1 MLDTDKTLQHSLTS
15 PDDNETEEIIKFC
28 FSAQTMNESDRVLIL
43 VQEQKNCLEA
53 QKSDFECKLSKVES
67 LLTQEEELWT
77 EVEDYVQN
85 KQSQFSSFLTELED
99 LEFKIEE
106 QKIKSGEGERTEN
119 QADQLITGFQ
129 SELEM
134 LLKKYKFKKCFYW
147 E

>member
-1 MLDTDKTLQHSLTS
+1 
-15 PDDNETEEIIKFC
+15 
-28 FSAQTMNESDRVLIL
+28 MNESDRVLIL

-53 QKSDFECKLSKVES
+53 QKIEFECKLSKVET
-67 LLTQEEELWT
+67 LLTQEEELWR

-106 QKIKSGEGERTEN
+106 QKIKSEN
-119 QADQLITGFQ
+119 MANQSDQIVSDFQ

>member
-1 MLDTDKTLQHSLTS
+1 MLDTDKTLQHVLTS
-15 PDDNETEEIIKFC
+15 PDDNETEEIIKLC
-28 FSAQTMNESDRVLIL
+28 FSAQTMNESDKVLIL

-53 QKSDFECKLSKVES
+53 QKSEFEYKLRKVES
-67 LLTQEEELWT
+67 LLTQEEELWR

-106 QKIKSGEGERTEN
+106 QKIKSGEGEKTEN
-119 QADQLITGFQ
+119 QSYQPITDFQ

-134 LLKKYKFKKCFYW
+134 ILKKYKFKRYGR
-147 E
+147 

>member
-53 QKSDFECKLSKVES
+53 RKSDFECKLSKVES

-119 QADQLITGFQ
+119 QADQLITDFQ

>member
-1 MLDTDKTLQHSLTS
+1 MLDTDKTIQHSLTS

-119 QADQLITGFQ
+119 QADQLKTDYQ